1 MLVEI
6 TNDYWPVRV
15 NGTIQSI
22 WQDTGRLEW
31 HAQWSRLAVSVATTT
46 RAKTI
51 SWTIRRK
58 RSRLRRMR
66 SVKPNCLRDKS
77 SVSSVASRLC
87 SCRRRTC
94 VYARSR
100 SRLRLLRN
108 SLRGTSKSS
117 LSLSWFVGTSGCRHA
132 RLTIAAILIGQRNWS
147 RTIMLSIITI
157 IINFIFS
164 CFLVIL
170 IEEKRYLDFVNQ
182 SIKSIIFLCQDF
194 FKESQ

>member
-6 TNDYWPVRV
+6 INDYWPVRV

-51 SWTIRRK
+51 SWTIHCK

-66 SVKPNCLRDKS
+66 SVKPNCLHDKS

-87 SCRRRTC
+87 SRRRRTC

-108 SLRGTSKSS
+108 SLCGTSKSS
-117 LSLSWFVGTSGCRHA
+117 LSLSVWFVGDFRSPTR
-132 RLTIAAILIGQRNWS
+132 AINRRSSMLIGQRNWS
-147 RTIMLSIITI
+147 QTI
-157 IINFIFS
+157 ISSIMTVINFAFS
-164 CFLVIL
+164 CFLVIFNRGRKIYISTL
-170 IEEKRYLDFVNQ
+170 
-182 SIKSIIFLCQDF
+182 SIN
-194 FKESQ
+194 

>member
-22 WQDTGRLEW
+22 WQDTTRRLDW
-31 HAQWSRLAVSVATTT
+31 QWSRLAVSVATTT

-51 SWTIRRK
+51 SWTTRRK
-58 RSRLRRMR
+58 RSRPRRMR

-94 VYARSR
+94 V
-100 SRLRLLRN
+100 LRTLALSFAIN
-108 SLRGTSKSS
+108 SVIRYVGRANR
-117 LSLSWFVGTSGCRHA
+117 LSLFRCDSSGLPVADTR
-132 RLTIAAILIGQRNWS
+132 
-147 RTIMLSIITI
+147 
-157 IINFIFS
+157 
-164 CFLVIL
+164 
-170 IEEKRYLDFVNQ
+170 D
-182 SIKSIIFLCQDF
+182 
-194 FKESQ
+194 